1 MEEKS
6 QITNPK
12 SQSSYEWGEGVFT
25 LLSWF
30 KKDRVK
36 QARVLVAGA
45 GALGNEVVKNL
56 ALFGVGHIYVADFDR
71 IEISNLTRSILF
83 REEDAYSHAYKADI
97 VAKRAREINPQIEVT
112 PIVGNLFSEVG
123 FGLYRS
129 VDVIIGCLDSRLA
142 RYLLNRMAMRA
153 GKSWIDGSIENLTG
167 AVKVYSPGISCYECG
182 LSRDEFNNIMLR
194 TGCAD
199 VVRTQT
205 EHGRIA
211 TTPISASIVG
221 ALQVQEAMKIIHK
234 DESAEAA
241 KANGATEAAE
251 TQKPQE
257 TEKPLIQL
265 VKPLKPVTEQKKL
278 QAGPPFKTLEGK
290 MLRYE
295 GMTCTTSIYRI
306 GAWKSNCPAHERWEN
321 IMECKELSAKMTVS
335 EVLTKLKEILGVEW
349 AEINMVNN
357 KFIDVIVSDRIA
369 DRPEKEFQ
377 VMIPESR
384 LDDYIKEDNELRQL
398 SYRTLIHK
406 HFFENID
413 DRFPYQ
419 QLTLQQIG
427 IPPYDVLMVS
437 SDKGVSYIELT
448 ADAF

>member
-1 MEEKS
+1 MEDKS
-6 QITNPK
+6 QTLNLK
-12 SQSSYEWGEGVFT
+12 SQNSYEWGEGVFT

-36 QARVLVAGA
+36 KARVLVAGA

-234 DESAEAA
+234 DE
-241 KANGATEAAE
+241 ANLTTEATGGSGTTEAP
-251 TQKPQE
+251 KPQE

-265 VKPLKPVTEQKKL
+265 VKPIKSLKPA
-278 QAGPPFKTLEGK
+278 QALKPAPPFKTLEGK

-295 GMTCTTSIYRI
+295 GMTCTTNIYRI

-321 IMECKELSAKMTVS
+321 IIECKELSAKMTVS
-335 EVLTKLKEILGVEW
+335 EVLAKLKEILGVEW
-349 AEINMVNN
+349 AEVNMVNN

-369 DRPEKEFQ
+369 DRPEKEFR
-377 VMIPESR
+377 VMIPESK
-384 LDDYIKEDNELRQL
+384 LDDYIKENNELRQL

-419 QLTLQQIG
+419 QLTLEQIG